1 MLLIRT
7 DSREI
12 IYPQIKTR
20 VHRMNWIWY
29 GDALNFVI
37 TSFIWVN
44 FYCPNINTTICHIN
58 RILLPKLIVYGVTL
72 VSVYFLTGEKSSC
85 YHSCRLSKCNLI
97 YFPSGRTYMKET
109 VKNMMNRRRQEEHKD
124 ETLFLDS
131 ILDCDLMDEEEV
143 TADAHLLS
151 VFEGFLPKRPFSP
164 QNPKSEVIIPK
175 TTLRECNKVLSVLY
189 CRRM

>member
-1 MLLIRT
+1 
-7 DSREI
+7 
-12 IYPQIKTR
+12 
-20 VHRMNWIWY
+20 
-29 GDALNFVI
+29 
-37 TSFIWVN
+37 
-44 FYCPNINTTICHIN
+44 
-58 RILLPKLIVYGVTL
+58 
-72 VSVYFLTGEKSSC
+72 
-85 YHSCRLSKCNLI
+85 
-97 YFPSGRTYMKET
+97 MKEM

-175 TTLRECNKVLSVLY
+175 MTLRECNKVLSVLY